1 MATLTSLWR
10 LHIWIAC
17 FAILLNGLAPSI
29 SHAIAAARGDT
40 SAWQICRADGSRY
53 EAPTPA
59 LAESGGPIA
68 PAKQDKMQAGEHCA
82 YCLPHGASFA
92 LPPDAISAFGV
103 FAHQRIVP
111 LLFYRSPQPLT
122 AWSAARPRGPPA
134 LA

>member
-1 MATLTSLWR
+1 MATLTSLRR

-17 FAILLNGLAPSI
+17 LAILLNALAPSI
-29 SHAIAAARGDT
+29 SHAIAAARGDAP
-40 SAWQICRADGSRY
+40 AWQICRTDASRY
-53 EAPTPA
+53 AAPA
-59 LAESGGPIA
+59 LAAAGEPLA
-68 PAKQDKMQAGEHCA
+68 PSRQDKMQAGEHCA

-92 LPPDAISAFGV
+92 LPPEAILAFGV
-103 FAHQRIVP
+103 FAQQRIVP